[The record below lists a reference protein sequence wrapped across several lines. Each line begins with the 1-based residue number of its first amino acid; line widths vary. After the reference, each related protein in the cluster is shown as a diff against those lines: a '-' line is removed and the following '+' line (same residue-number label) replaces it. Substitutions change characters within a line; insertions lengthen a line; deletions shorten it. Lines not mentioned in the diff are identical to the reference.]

1 MKRFPIIA
9 GLITMLIIVGGV
21 FMFSRK
27 DSSEEDAPPPNPT
40 GYEYFWGQGCSNCA
54 EVEEFL
60 STWENKDRIELEKKE
75 VYNNP
80 ANARLM
86 RQRANSCGL
95 LSNQVGV
102 PFLFTPESEC
112 IIGDTPIIDLF
123 ESLF

>member
-9 GLITMLIIVGGV
+9 GLITMLIIVGGI

-27 DSSEEDAPPPNPT
+27 DSSEAGAPPPNPT
-40 GYEYFWGQGCSNCA
+40 GYEYFGGQGCPHCA
-54 EVEEFL
+54 NVEEFL

-80 ANARLM
+80 ANAQLM

-102 PFLFTPESEC
+102 PFLFTPEGEC
-112 IIGDTPIIDLF
+112 VTGDTPIINF
-123 ESLF
+123 FKSLF